1 MPEHKISVYSTWDLS
16 LWTTYY
22 STAQV
27 LQLQWMIDVGTPF
40 LLPASKPELEPVF
53 SNGPSIDEVVVQ

>member
-1 MPEHKISVYSTWDLS
+1 MHIFGLH
-16 LWTTYY
+16 TYY

-40 LLPASKPELEPVF
+40 LLLASKPELEPVF